1 MFKFHII
8 HDPAAKPATK
18 SSFSSSATAAK
29 APSRTYTRP
38 PSTIT
43 APASSLVRIGQQ
55 SPAATPLLTISAI
68 DPSHYQFVDLPPPGI
83 FQNFFGF
90 DHRSLAGL
98 TWLRSSLSSRLR
110 SSHLLNSITGASK
123 HQVHRNQAP
132 AVFSDRLLQSLS
144 PAILLFRRVTGSS
157 GFVISSSADSPAR
170 FHPFADPHRRNRFS
184 FSSDLLK
191 LNSSIVFF
199 RPVLFACF
207 RNKLIG
213 LGFFLFLFLF
223 FYFVYFIFVIPCSG
237 ECENIFR
244 PSSFGSSEQLHHL
257 PSALA
262 ALSQQLAERPPILKI
277 LTGFLFNAIV
287 ETGALSTEIRSGRF
301 SNPSWY
307 KGTYEDRVILVKK
320 IRQYPPSQEYIGQ
333 CIKDVV
339 VASQMSN
346 HKNVL
351 KPLGCC
357 LETEIP
363 LLVCEFAARGSLSDY
378 MYEEEIGPSYL
389 SWESRLRIA
398 TEIAD
403 AVTYLHNGTSK
414 SIIHRA
420 INCRNILLD
429 EHYVAKLSNFGHS
442 ISIPLGET
450 HVDADLSTFYTGSV
464 APESKRIRRFTEK
477 TDVYSFGAVLFE
489 ILTGKRVSNILKEVY
504 SVLAEK
510 RCQLLNC
517 KFLMIEDNEEDIR
530 VYLKANIITGNTEQ
544 LMACAELAIRC
555 VKVKPEERPS
565 MMEVAK
571 ELRRITRFQ

>member
-1 MFKFHII
+1 MWSWFRI
-8 HDPAAKPATK
+8 HKKEKKKIHNFLENGALLVEESITSEKRHFLENGGLLLEELITSFNGRSNPIR
-18 SSFSSSATAAK
+18 SFSKKELKRATDN
-29 APSRTYTRP
+29 Y
-38 PSTIT
+38 
-43 APASSLVRIGQQ
+43 
-55 SPAATPLLTISAI
+55 
-68 DPSHYQFVDLPPPGI
+68 
-83 FQNFFGF
+83 
-90 DHRSLAGL
+90 
-98 TWLRSSLSSRLR
+98 
-110 SSHLLNSITGASK
+110 
-123 HQVHRNQAP
+123 NQ
-132 AVFSDRLLQSLS
+132 D
-144 PAILLFRRVTGSS
+144 
-157 GFVISSSADSPAR
+157 
-170 FHPFADPHRRNRFS
+170 
-184 FSSDLLK
+184 
-191 LNSSIVFF
+191 
-199 RPVLFACF
+199 
-207 RNKLIG
+207 
-213 LGFFLFLFLF
+213 
-223 FYFVYFIFVIPCSG
+223 
-237 ECENIFR
+237 
-244 PSSFGSSEQLHHL
+244 
-257 PSALA
+257 
-262 ALSQQLAERPPILKI
+262 
-277 LTGFLFNAIV
+277 GFLHQ
-287 ETGALSTEIRSGRF
+287 G
-301 SNPSWY
+301 WY

-555 VKVKPEERPS
+555 VKVNPEERPS